1 MSCQSQRIGVCAE
14 SIERIDAMP
23 NPITNLTESMRD
35 VKRLMQIHS
44 DVGGT
49 TQGRRYGLDVLNRS
63 GVVFLAAAWEA
74 FVEDVALQA
83 INHILSVAK
92 NPKAIPLSI
101 RKGVAR
107 YVQDSKHDLKAW
119 DLAGEG
125 WKEVVREYKD
135 DLLRQDIA
143 TFNTPK
149 PHNVDNLF
157 KKLLGVEQISALW
170 CWQGMSKTSASA
182 KLRKFIETRGAIAH
196 RGELLQSITKDYVED
211 HRKFINRLCVKTSN
225 VIRDHIKTQVGS
237 YPWRCATYGSFR

>member
-1 MSCQSQRIGVCAE
+1 
-14 SIERIDAMP
+14 MP
-23 NPITNLTESMRD
+23 SPIANLTKSMRD

-49 TQGRRYGLDVLNRS
+49 TQGRRYGLDVLNKS
-63 GVVFLAAAWEA
+63 GVVFVAAAWEA

-92 NPKAIPLSI
+92 NPKTIPLSI

-119 DLAGEG
+119 DLAAEG
-125 WKEVVREYKD
+125 WKKVVREYKD
-135 DLLRQDIA
+135 DVIA

-157 KKLLGVEQISALW
+157 KRLLGVEEISAQW
-170 CWQGMSKTSASA
+170 YWQGMSKTSASA
-182 KLRKFIETRGAIAH
+182 KLRKFMETRGAIAH
-196 RGELLQSITKDYVED
+196 RGELPQSITKDYVED
-211 HRKFINRLCVKTSN
+211 RRKFINRLCVRTSN
-225 VIRDHIKTQVGS
+225 VIRDCIKTQVGS
-237 YPWRCATYGSFR
+237 YPWRRATYGSFR